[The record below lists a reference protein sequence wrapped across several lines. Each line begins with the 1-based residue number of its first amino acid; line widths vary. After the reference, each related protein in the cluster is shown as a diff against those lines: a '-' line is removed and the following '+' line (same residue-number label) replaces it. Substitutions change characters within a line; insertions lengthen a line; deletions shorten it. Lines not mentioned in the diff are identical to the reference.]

1 VADRWATFDCYG
13 TLIDW
18 NAGIRAELA
27 RVFGEER
34 ADALLE
40 RYHGVEPGI
49 ERERPSLPYREVMTE
64 AMRRL
69 GAPDAE
75 VGALAASLPDW
86 PPFPETK
93 AALFEARDAGWK
105 LGILSNTDRDFLD
118 ASIERIGVP
127 IDHTV
132 VAGEIGSYK
141 PAHAHWERF
150 FAETG
155 ADRDRHVHV
164 AQSYFHDVVP
174 ARELG
179 LSSIWIN
186 RRGER
191 GEPPPTRE
199 LPDLTRLTET
209 LDELVPA

>member
-1 VADRWATFDCYG
+1 MAGQRWATFDCYG

-18 NAGIRAELA
+18 NLGIRTE
-27 RVFGEER
+27 
-34 ADALLE
+34 
-40 RYHGVEPGI
+40 I
-49 ERERPSLPYREVMTE
+49 ERERPSLPYRDVMTE
-64 AMRRL
+64 TMRRL
-69 GAPDAE
+69 GAPDDEA
-75 VGALAASLPDW
+75 GGLAASLPDW

-93 AALFEARDAGWK
+93 LALFEARDAGWK

-164 AQSYFHDVVP
+164 AQSHFHDVVP
-174 ARELG
+174 ATELG
-179 LSSIWIN
+179 LRSIWIN

-191 GEPPPTRE
+191 GELPPTGE